1 MKQSFLNLALLSAL
15 FFTLEVASAQQLQKP
30 NVLLLMS
37 DDLAATLY
45 HLLGINP
52 DAEII
57 DRNNRPLA
65 ISGKPVLDVIA

>member
-1 MKQSFLNLALLSAL
+1 MTQDSSDVVIVSAKRTAIGRAPKGALRN
-15 FFTLEVASAQQLQKP
+15 TRP
-30 NVLLLMS
+30 

-45 HLLGINP
+45 HLMGINP
-52 DAEII
+52 ESEVI